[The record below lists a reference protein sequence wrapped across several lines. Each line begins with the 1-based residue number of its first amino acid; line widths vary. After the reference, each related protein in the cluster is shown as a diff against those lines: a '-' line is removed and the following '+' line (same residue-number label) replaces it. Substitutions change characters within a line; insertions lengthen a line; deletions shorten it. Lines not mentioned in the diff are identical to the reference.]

1 MTNATSDDS
10 DESPELYFTA
20 EYVGSVVRDTLEDI
34 KRRMDSN
41 AARIVHL
48 LPYLAGMYY
57 TDRQRQMA
65 EAQLFSIQLEQDRL
79 LEQQH
84 ACVKMAVEL
93 YRPVY
98 TNT

>member
-20 EYVGSVVRDTLEDI
+20 EYVGGVVRDTLENI
-34 KRRMDSN
+34 KRRMESN
-41 AARIVHL
+41 AARIVYL

-65 EAQLFSIQLEQDRL
+65 EAQLFSIQLEQDEL
-79 LEQQH
+79 LDQQR
-84 ACVKMAVEL
+84 ACINMAVEL